1 MVRDLAQVLFQGAFV
16 TLIVGAAQFACD
28 SRLGRSELPGLGA
41 HLGVA
46 AWTRAV
52 PLGEGPAAACA
63 VPSASSPAPDA
74 LFFSTFIAGFP
85 EYTQPM
91 IDHLVTMKVNHWDRW
106 VLCFC
111 VCATNCGIASP
122 FLSRRT
128 SSFFPK
134 E

>member
-52 PLGEGPAAACA
+52 PLGEGGSVC
-63 VPSASSPAPDA
+63 SALRVLTGAGRS
-74 LFFSTFIAGFP
+74 LFQHV
-85 EYTQPM
+85 YC
-91 IDHLVTMKVNHWDRW
+91 R
-106 VLCFC
+106 
-111 VCATNCGIASP
+111 
-122 FLSRRT
+122 LSRVHTANDRSPGHHEGQPLGQVGFVLLRLCDELRHRVT
-128 SSFFPK
+128 FLVQKDFLLFSKGVS
-134 E
+134 